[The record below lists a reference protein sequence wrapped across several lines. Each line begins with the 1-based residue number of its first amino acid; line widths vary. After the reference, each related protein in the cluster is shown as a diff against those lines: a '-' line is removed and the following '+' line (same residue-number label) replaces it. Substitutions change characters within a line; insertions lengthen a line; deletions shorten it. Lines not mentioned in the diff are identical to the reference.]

1 MRHKTLTTALALLLA
16 APGAAFALQAADIE
30 RLRAEFDR
38 KLQEQVA
45 QIRQEYEQR
54 LQAMEGRVQ
63 ATAHTAEAAAEQAA
77 RASAA
82 APTGATSAPGLLNPE
97 ISLILQG
104 RYHHGKG
111 DGHITGFMPAGHDHG
126 GGKGFSL
133 DGTEL
138 TLGASIDPYFR
149 GFANFVM
156 ADGGIETEE
165 AWVRTTALG
174 NGFTLKG
181 GRYLSGIGYINEQH
195 PHAWDFANQNLAY
208 AAMLGEHYI
217 QDGLQ
222 LKWLAPTPMFLEFGL
237 EAGQGADWGDRNGLG
252 SHALFA
258 HLGDD
263 LGDSHAWR
271 AGLSYLRVKAK
282 DRHGHW
288 HDNNGE
294 EAETHFTGR
303 SKYWIADVV
312 WKWAPGGN
320 PKYQNFKFQA
330 EYLKRNERGDLEC
343 DDNSANG
350 GACVGGV
357 SDSGNYSARQ
367 SGWYAQGVYQFHP
380 RWRAGYRYDRL
391 NIGSVDFSGPIATA
405 FSKPDH
411 TPKRHSLMVDYNP
424 SEFSRLRLQ
433 LARDQG
439 EQGLTDNQVTLQY
452 IHSLG
457 PHGAHKF

>member
-16 APGAAFALQAADIE
+16 APGAALALEAADIE

-38 KLQEQVA
+38 KLKEQVE
-45 QIRQEYEQR
+45 QVRQEYEQR
-54 LQAMEGRVQ
+54 LKAVEGRLK
-63 ATAHTAEAAAEQAA
+63 TTENTAEAAAAKAE
-77 RASAA
+77 RVSAA
-82 APTGATSAPGLLNPE
+82 ASTGATSAPGLMNPE

-104 RYHHGKG
+104 RYHRGKG
-111 DGHITGFMPAGHDHG
+111 EGHITGFMPAGHDHG

-133 DGTEL
+133 DHTEL

-149 GFANFVM
+149 GFVNFAV
-156 ADGGIETEE
+156 ADGEIETEE
-165 AWVRTTALG
+165 AWVQTTALG

-181 GRYLSGIGYINEQH
+181 GRYLSGIGYVNEQH
-195 PHAWDFANQNLAY
+195 PHAWDFANQNMAY

-252 SHALFA
+252 SHALYA

-263 LGDSHAWR
+263 LGDSHSWR

-288 HDNNGE
+288 EDDAGD
-294 EAETHFTGR
+294 EAHTDFSGR

-330 EYLKRNERGDLEC
+330 EYLRRSEKGELEC
-343 DDNSANG
+343 EDGLCGAGITDD
-350 GACVGGV
+350 
-357 SDSGNYSARQ
+357 YRARQ

-380 RWRAGYRYDRL
+380 QWRVGYRYDRL
-391 NIGSVDFSGPIATA
+391 NVGTVDFGAGFA
-405 FSKPDH
+405 GALSKPNH
-411 TPKRHSLMVDYNP
+411 TPNRHSLMFDYNP

-433 LARDQG
+433 LARDKG
-439 EQGLTDNQVTLQY
+439 EQGLTDNQITLQY